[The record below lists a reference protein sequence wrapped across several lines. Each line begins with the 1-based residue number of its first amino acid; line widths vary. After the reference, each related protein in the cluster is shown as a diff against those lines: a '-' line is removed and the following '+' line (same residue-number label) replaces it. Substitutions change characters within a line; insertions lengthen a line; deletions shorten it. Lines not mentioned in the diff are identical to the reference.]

1 MSIAHALRDARPGDL
16 VDLGRYPQQ
25 ADGADSTP
33 VSWLVLERRGEEVL
47 LVSAR
52 VLDCRRWHD
61 ELTETTWRDSSMRR
75 WLDGTFLPRAFTGA
89 EQELLVPHRC
99 DDDDGTPGTVDRV
112 FLLGVREVRALTHP
126 GRGDGVDRRAVATPF
141 AAQQK
146 SDGSR
151 LYVYDKTVE
160 KDFLVVDGE
169 RRGCSW
175 WWLRSQPQAQD
186 GTATRAAFVGPR
198 GDVKS
203 YGRVDRSRI
212 GVRPAVVL
220 DASRVAVGPPAD

>member
-1 MSIAHALRDARPGDL
+1 VSIAHALRDARPGDL

-112 FLLGVREVRALTHP
+112 FLLGVREARALTHS

-151 LYVYDKTVE
+151 LYV
-160 KDFLVVDGE
+160 
-169 RRGCSW
+169 
-175 WWLRSQPQAQD
+175 
-186 GTATRAAFVGPR
+186 
-198 GDVKS
+198 
-203 YGRVDRSRI
+203 
-212 GVRPAVVL
+212 
-220 DASRVAVGPPAD
+220 